1 MSDNALHDGPV
12 ETPLETPDSRASYE
26 APRLTDLGDVA
37 ELTQSGVPT
46 IPGAD
51 AVYS

>member
-1 MSDNALHDGPV
+1 MSDNAPHDGPV
-12 ETPLETPDSRASYE
+12 ERPLETSDPRASYE

-37 ELTQSGVPT
+37 ELTQSGIPT
-46 IPGAD
+46 IPGPD

>member
-1 MSDNALHDGPV
+1 MSDRRHDA
-12 ETPLETPDSRASYE
+12 PLPSPQEAPDSRAPYE

-37 ELTQSGVPT
+37 EVTQSGIPT